1 MSKELE
7 NMTEETEVVS
17 RNFIENIID
26 KDIEEGH
33 CKKVVTRFPP
43 EPNGYLHI
51 GHAKSILLNSGLAEE
66 YNGTFHLRFDDT
78 NPMKEK
84 INRMGISVSKKNGG
98 AVKRNRAKRIIRE
111 AYRQIESE
119 RPLKKGN
126 LIVILA
132 REGIGGA
139 KMQDVKRDLFRS
151 FERLELF
158 L

>member
-1 MSKELE
+1 M
-7 NMTEETEVVS
+7 VVYYL
-17 RNFIENIID
+17 
-26 KDIEEGH
+26 KDL
-33 CKKVVTRFPP
+33 KANK
-43 EPNGYLHI
+43 
-51 GHAKSILLNSGLAEE
+51 
-66 YNGTFHLRFDDT
+66 LRKA

-111 AYRQIESE
+111 AYRQIENE

-132 REGIGGA
+132 REGIDGA

>member
-1 MSKELE
+1 M
-7 NMTEETEVVS
+7 VVYYL
-17 RNFIENIID
+17 
-26 KDIEEGH
+26 KDL
-33 CKKVVTRFPP
+33 KANK
-43 EPNGYLHI
+43 
-51 GHAKSILLNSGLAEE
+51 
-66 YNGTFHLRFDDT
+66 LRKA

-132 REGIGGA
+132 REGIDGA

>member
-1 MSKELE
+1 MRYGVLCE
-7 NMTEETEVVS
+7 NHLYNKVFSARKKAGGKTVVVYY
-17 RNFIENIID
+17 R
-26 KDIEEGH
+26 KDL
-33 CKKVVTRFPP
+33 KANK
-43 EPNGYLHI
+43 
-51 GHAKSILLNSGLAEE
+51 
-66 YNGTFHLRFDDT
+66 LRKA
-78 NPMKEK
+78 NPKKEK

-111 AYRQIESE
+111 AYRQVENE
-119 RPLKKGN
+119 QPLKKGN

-132 REGIGGA
+132 REGIDGA

>member
-1 MSKELE
+1 M
-7 NMTEETEVVS
+7 VVYYL
-17 RNFIENIID
+17 
-26 KDIEEGH
+26 KDL
-33 CKKVVTRFPP
+33 KANKLRKV
-43 EPNGYLHI
+43 
-51 GHAKSILLNSGLAEE
+51 
-66 YNGTFHLRFDDT
+66 

-111 AYRQIESE
+111 AYRQIENE

-132 REGIGGA
+132 REGIDGA